1 MKTFLTTVFLFAVST
16 GYVHAQAGNDTSL
29 HKAAVEVCDC
39 LTKSN
44 LGSNVTQEQLQQA
57 FLSCVLTSAPD
68 LITQIVSSGED
79 YEKVGEE
86 IGTKLSIELMK
97 MGCPAF
103 TKIAAAMASQGEG
116 GISIQTEKPVALQT
130 AEGTVTKVEEKDFT
144 YITIKTTA
152 GRELTLLYY
161 AYVNG
166 SDDWIKDAAVKIK
179 NKKVSVSYIETEVY
193 QPKFKEFMNVREL
206 KALTIK

>member
-1 MKTFLTTVFLFAVST
+1 MKNFLTTLFLIVVFV
-16 GYVHAQAGNDTSL
+16 GYTRAQGDTSL
-29 HKAAVEVCDC
+29 HKAAIEVCDC
-39 LTKSN
+39 LTKAN
-44 LGSNVTQEQLQQA
+44 LGTNVTQEQLQQA

-79 YEKVGEE
+79 YEKAGEE

-97 MGCPAF
+97 TGCPAF
-103 TKIAAAMASQGEG
+103 TKIAASMASQNGE
-116 GISIQTEKPVALQT
+116 GISIQTDKPAVLQT

-144 YITIKTTA
+144 YITVKTTA
-152 GRELTLLYY
+152 GRELTFIYY
-161 AYVNG
+161 AYVPD
-166 SDDWIKDAAVKIK
+166 SDDWIKDAANKLK

-206 KALTIK
+206 KSMTVK